1 MGKKVDIWMPLYVAD
16 YISATS
22 RLTTEQHGAYLLL
35 FMDYWKNGAPPDNDQ
50 VLAQITKLSHDAWS
64 NARTMLEGFFDVC
77 DGHWFQHRLE
87 SEMVK
92 ANHNKTANSK
102 RGKAGAAAR
111 WGKKDAS
118 SIPDASVE
126 ECPADSTSPSP
137 TPSNNKRKEKAPS
150 VACPDF
156 VSQQVWDDWMI
167 VRKGKGAKTL
177 TQTGWTKFL
186 NQVDKAGWTIEQAIS
201 HCCMKN
207 WVSFEAAWIE
217 QKLTNSE
224 KRQNQMAQL
233 TRGLSIPKPKPQPFW
248 TKSTT
253 IVEEIP
259 NVESKRLL

>member
-35 FMDYWKNGAPPDNDQ
+35 LMDYWKNGAPPDNDQ
-50 VLAQITKLSHDAWS
+50 VLAQITKLSHDAWT

-87 SEMVK
+87 AEMVK

-118 SIPDASVE
+118 SIPGASLEV
-126 ECPADSTSPSP
+126 CSADSTSPSP
-137 TPSNNKRKEKAPS
+137 TPSNNKRKEKATS
-150 VACPDF
+150 VACPDS
-156 VSQQVWDDWMI
+156 VNQQVWHDFLKM
-167 VRKGKGAKTL
+167 RKTMNKPFSETALKL
-177 TQTGWTKFL
+177 IIHEAE
-186 NQVDKAGWTIEQAIS
+186 KAGWSLENALAE
-201 HCCMKN
+201 CCTRGWQSFKAD
-207 WVSFEAAWIE
+207 WVKD
-217 QKLTNSE
+217 KLSNVE
-224 KRQNQMAQL
+224 VRHNHMAQL

-248 TKSTT
+248 TKSST